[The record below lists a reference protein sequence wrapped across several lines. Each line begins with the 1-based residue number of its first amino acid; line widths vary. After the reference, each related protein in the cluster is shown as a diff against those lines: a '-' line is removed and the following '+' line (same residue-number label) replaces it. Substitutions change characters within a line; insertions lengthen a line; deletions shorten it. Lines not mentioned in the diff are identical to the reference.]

1 VAELETL
8 SRHTHLNIYHLKMIR
23 PEDRIARV
31 RRYEELDP
39 HQLYQ
44 RGGYRYLT
52 DETSLAL
59 EEIPPAR
66 RFVPGW

>member
-1 VAELETL
+1 
-8 SRHTHLNIYHLKMIR
+8 MIR
-23 PEDRIARV
+23 PEDRVARV

-39 HQLYQ
+39 HQLCQ

-52 DETSLAL
+52 DETNLAL
-59 EEIPPAR
+59 KEIPPER